1 MAIGIHKAV
10 WVTLVSLSYWLGS
23 ADGLSVS
30 PGIGFEGEIDRLA
43 NDRATIDPMTAS
55 LTAVRRLS
63 SRCLTWAAGLPLLF
77 SGAVL
82 ACAAPASVCPRDP
95 GGGFGL
101 VRAGQPAA
109 VLVEAGAD
117 PALQHAGRGFAADL
131 QRVSGQPAPLLAGL
145 AGAPRELVLIAQLGR
160 SAAVDSLVRRGK
172 LKTADLAGR
181 WEAFRQIVVERPF
194 PGVDRALVIVGA
206 DRRGAVFGAYDLSA
220 RIGVSPWHWW
230 ADVPVETRAD
240 VFITAG
246 ARGDQPQVK
255 YRGIFIN
262 DEAPALSTW
271 AERKF
276 GGANA
281 KMYAHV
287 FELLLRLKG
296 NYLWPAMWPPRA
308 FNADDPRNRVLA
320 DEMGIVMGTSHHE
333 PMTRAHDE
341 WQRFQGGAWD
351 YAKNAPQL
359 REFWRGGIQRMMGR
373 PDGSA
378 FDTLVTV
385 GMRGDGDEPMS
396 EETATTLLQ
405 TIVKDQRQI
414 IADVTRRPAAETPQM
429 WALYK
434 EVQDYYDAGLKVP
447 DDVLLL
453 FADDNWGQIRRLPAP
468 GARRSGGYGVYYHFD
483 YVGAPRNYKWL
494 NTHQIEKTWQQMDL
508 AREHGADALWIVN
521 VGDIKPVEFP
531 IHFFLDMAWAPK
543 AMTADALKAY
553 PKDWAAAT
561 FGAAQAAE
569 IGELVTRY
577 SQYAARRKPELVDA
591 SSFRLGAAT
600 ADALDGGDF
609 GRRIA
614 EWDALEARVAQV
626 KVALRPAQRDA
637 YFQLVEHPVL
647 ALANLYRLYYAVAW
661 NRTLAAKNDPRANVF
676 ADLAEAA
683 FARDQAITDQYHALA
698 GGKWA
703 GMMLQTHI
711 GYTTWQQPEKN
722 LMPAVRRVAGTADA
736 AAVQRQLKLVR
747 PMDAHGPRV
756 VEATQFLRANAAKG
770 LAWTAIANLGHG
782 AGAVVALPQGRAP
795 TTVADDVRLDYEVQT
810 PQPGRW
816 TLQLHMLPTLDVRK
830 AGGIRIAVAVGDQAP
845 QTLTLNLMPTATS
858 ADTREQKDWAKAVI
872 DNGFVLH
879 AAPVELPAGRH
890 VIRVWR
896 LDDNAVLQK
905 LVLAPGLHGNTAA
918 PAAAAETGQ
927 YRNLLRELRPDI
939 TEADIDRK
947 LAGYWA
953 SLFEGGR
960 DQRIVYP
967 AAATPDGPAAYVL
980 DVGNADVRSEGM
992 SYGMMVAV
1000 QMGRRAEFDA
1010 LWNWAWT
1017 HMRYRTGP
1025 RQSYFRWQCQPQGC
1039 AGVGKDAVPASDGE
1053 AYFATALLMAAARW
1067 GNGQGLYDYNAQA
1080 QELLTAMLH
1089 KETMNDGIQEGARS
1103 MFSPQHGQVVFVPV
1117 GDAADFSDPSY
1128 HLPAFYE
1135 LWARRAAR
1143 PEDRQRWHEIA
1154 DISRAYFQKAAHPR
1168 TGLTPDY
1175 AHFDGRPKVLD
1186 GHEDFRYDAF
1196 RTAVN
1201 WSVDQ
1206 AWWGRNPAAT
1216 GLSHRLL
1223 NFFAVQG
1230 SGHKPYPH
1238 LYTLEGRPL
1247 NDEPS
1252 QGLIACNAVAALLVD
1267 EAQAAPFVNALWA
1280 LDPPTGPWRY
1290 YDGLLQF
1297 MNLLHITG
1305 RFKAW

>member
-1 MAIGIHKAV
+1 LRNHFIVMTSILGAGAPAV
-10 WVTLVSLSYWLGS
+10 LGR
-23 ADGLSVS
+23 LC
-30 PGIGFEGEIDRLA
+30 RLA
-43 NDRATIDPMTAS
+43 LGWALAATMGS
-55 LTAVRRLS
+55 VQ
-63 SRCLTWAAGLPLLF
+63 
-77 SGAVL
+77 
-82 ACAAPASVCPRDP
+82 ACEMPASTCAREAP
-95 GGGFGL
+95 GSFGL
-101 VRAGQPAA
+101 VRDGQPAA

-117 PALQHAGRGFAADL
+117 PALQHVGRSFAADL
-131 QRVSGQPAPLLAGL
+131 ERVSGRAAALLSRDAG
-145 AGAPRELVLIAQLGR
+145 GAARELVLIAELGR
-160 SAAVDSLVRRGK
+160 SPLLDDLMNRGK
-172 LKTADLAGR
+172 LQAADLKGR
-181 WEAFRQIVVERPF
+181 WEAFRQVVVDKPF
-194 PGVDRALVIVGA
+194 AGVDRVLVIAGS

-220 RIGVSPWHWW
+220 RMGVSPWHWW
-230 ADVPVETRAD
+230 ADVPVERKPALF
-240 VFITAG
+240 VTAG
-246 ARGDQPQVK
+246 ARGDQPHVK

-271 AERKF
+271 AQKKF
-276 GGANA
+276 GGANS

-287 FELLLRLKG
+287 FELLLRLKA
-296 NYLWPAMWPPRA
+296 NYLWPAMWAPRA
-308 FNADDPRNRVLA
+308 FNADDPKNMVLA

-333 PMTRAHDE
+333 PMSRAHDE
-341 WQRFQGGAWD
+341 WQRFKGGHWD
-351 YAKNAPQL
+351 YTKNAAQL

-396 EETATTLLQ
+396 EETATTLLE

-414 IADVTRRPAAETPQM
+414 IAEVTKQPAEKTPQM

-434 EVQDYYDAGLKVP
+434 EVQDYYDKGMKVP

-453 FADDNWGQIRRLPAP
+453 FADDNWGQIRRLPEL
-468 GARRSGGYGVYYHFD
+468 GARRPGGYGVYYHFD
-483 YVGAPRNYKWL
+483 YVGGPRNYKWL
-494 NTHQIEKTWQQMDL
+494 NTNQVEKTWQQMNL
-508 AREHGADALWIVN
+508 AYEHGADALWIVN

-543 AMTADALKAY
+543 AMTAEALKAY

-561 FGAAQAAE
+561 FGAAHAAE

-577 SQYAARRKPELVDA
+577 GQYAARRKPELVDA
-591 SSFRLGAAT
+591 NSFRLGAIGT
-600 ADALDGGDF
+600 DSLDGGDF
-609 GRRIA
+609 GRRVA
-614 EWDALEARVAQV
+614 EWDALEARVAKAKAQ
-626 KVALRPAQRDA
+626 LRPDQLDA
-637 YFQLVEHPVL
+637 YFQLVEHPVV

-661 NRTLAAKNDPRANVF
+661 NRALAAKNDPRANVF

-683 FARDQAITDQYHALA
+683 FKRDQAISDQYHAIA
-698 GGKWA
+698 NGKWA
-703 GMMLQTHI
+703 GMMLQVHI

-722 LMPAVRRVAGTADA
+722 VMPAVKRVAGTADA
-736 AAVQRQLKLVR
+736 ALVQRQLQ
-747 PMDAHGPRV
+747 PAQPQDPHGPRV
-756 VEATQFLRANAAKG
+756 VEATQYVRAHGAKG
-770 LAWTAIANLGHG
+770 LAWTAIPNLGQG
-782 AGAVVALPQGRAP
+782 AGAVVALPQGRAS
-795 TTVADDVRLDYEVQT
+795 TTVADDVRLEYEVET
-810 PQPGRW
+810 PLPNRW
-816 TLQLHMLPTLDVRK
+816 TLQLHMVPTIDVRK
-830 AGGIRIAVAVGDQAP
+830 AGGIRIAVAVGEQPP
-845 QTLTLNLMPTATS
+845 QTLTLNLIPTATS
-858 ADTREQKDWAKAVI
+858 ADTPEQKNWSRAVI
-872 DNGFVLH
+872 ANDFVLS
-879 AAPVELPAGRH
+879 APAVQLPAGKH

-905 LVLAPGLHGNTAA
+905 LVLQPGVRSNALPT
-918 PAAAAETGQ
+918 AAAAQTGQ

-947 LAGYWA
+947 LAGYWQ

-960 DQRIVYP
+960 DARVVYP

-980 DVGNADVRSEGM
+980 DVGNDDVRSEGM
-992 SYGMMVAV
+992 SYGMMIAV
-1000 QMGRRAEFDA
+1000 QMDRKAEFDA

-1017 HMRYRTGP
+1017 HMRYRSGP
-1025 RQSYFRWQCQPQGC
+1025 RQSYFRWQCKPEGC
-1039 AGVGKDAVPASDGE
+1039 AGFGKHAVPASDGE
-1053 AYFATALLMAAARW
+1053 EYFATALLMAASRW
-1067 GNGQGLYDYNAQA
+1067 GNGQGIYDYNAQA

-1089 KETMNDGIQEGARS
+1089 KETLNGGIQDGARS

-1117 GDAADFSDPSY
+1117 GNAAEFSDPSY

-1135 LWARRAAR
+1135 IWARRAAK
-1143 PEDRQRWHEIA
+1143 PEDRKRWSEIA
-1154 DISRAYFQKAAHPR
+1154 DISRAYFSKAAHPR

-1206 AWWGRNPAAT
+1206 AWWGKNPAAI
-1216 GLSHRLL
+1216 GLSHKLL
-1223 NFFAVQG
+1223 NFFAAQ
-1230 SGHKPYPH
+1230 KQPYTH
-1238 LYTLEGRPL
+1238 LYTLDGKPL

-1252 QGLIACNAVAALLVD
+1252 KGLISCNAVAALLVD
-1267 EAQAAPFVNALWA
+1267 EAQAAPFVNAFWA